1 MRKMIYAR
9 LQFGCVD
16 LCAARWFF
24 FIMRAGGP
32 DDARPVIG
40 GRDNIKTG
48 HHKKTKSKKTKKKT
62 KEKATVVKPF
72 FFMTEHLNKD
82 KNT

>member
-9 LQFGCVD
+9 LQFGCKD

-24 FIMRAGGP
+24 FMRAGGP

-40 GRDNIKTG
+40 GRFSTF
-48 HHKKTKSKKTKKKT
+48 
-62 KEKATVVKPF
+62 VRLF
-72 FFMTEHLNKD
+72 
-82 KNT
+82 

>member
-9 LQFGCVD
+9 LRFGCKD

-24 FIMRAGGP
+24 LIFMRAGGP

-40 GRDNIKTG
+40 GRDNSYTAAGAAPAASII
-48 HHKKTKSKKTKKKT
+48 
-62 KEKATVVKPF
+62 
-72 FFMTEHLNKD
+72 NK
-82 KNT
+82 